1 MTLFFVMLVVK
12 LADIAAIASFIMG
25 LFKVRNAVGYP
36 VAIALA
42 ILGHAILRSTQLLD
56 VTWNAVEFISIAA
69 GLVAA
74 CLAFFIGKALRRDIR
89 N

>member
-1 MTLFFVMLVVK
+1 MGLFFVLLAVK
-12 LADIAAIASFIMG
+12 LLDFAAIGAFFIG

-36 VAIALA
+36 VAVGLA
-42 ILGHAILRSTQLLD
+42 ILGQVVLRSTQ
-56 VTWNAVEFISIAA
+56 VSGATWDSAEFIGIAA

-89 N
+89 H